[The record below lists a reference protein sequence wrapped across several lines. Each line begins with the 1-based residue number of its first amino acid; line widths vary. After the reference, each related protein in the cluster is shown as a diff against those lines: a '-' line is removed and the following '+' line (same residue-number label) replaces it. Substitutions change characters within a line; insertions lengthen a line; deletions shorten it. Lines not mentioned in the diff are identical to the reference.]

1 MMSMQRFVKG
11 TAFLVAAAWLSSAQ
25 AADSVRYLA
34 PGKSAVT
41 LDAAALAKLPHASA
55 KAATHGDSV
64 STWEGV
70 ALIDLLREQGAPVD
84 KALRGGAL
92 AKFVRVT
99 ASDGYQVVFS
109 LGELDPDLGAEKILL
124 VDKRDGR
131 PIDASDGPYRIVV
144 PVDVRAARWIRNVT
158 TIELVDGSTPR

>member
-1 MMSMQRFVKG
+1 MSMHRFVLG
-11 TAFLVAAAWLSSAQ
+11 SAFVMAAAWMSSAY
-25 AADSVRYLA
+25 AAESVRYIA
-34 PGKSAVT
+34 PGRPAVT

-55 KAATHGDSV
+55 KGATHGDPV
-64 STWEGV
+64 STWEGI
-70 ALIDLLREQGAPVD
+70 ALIDLLREQGAPMD

-109 LGELDPDLGAEKILL
+109 LGELDPDLGAEKVLL
-124 VDKRDGR
+124 ANRRDGH
-131 PIDASDGPYRIVV
+131 PIDGSDGPYRIVV

-158 TIELVDGSTPR
+158 TIELVDGSTPRQ